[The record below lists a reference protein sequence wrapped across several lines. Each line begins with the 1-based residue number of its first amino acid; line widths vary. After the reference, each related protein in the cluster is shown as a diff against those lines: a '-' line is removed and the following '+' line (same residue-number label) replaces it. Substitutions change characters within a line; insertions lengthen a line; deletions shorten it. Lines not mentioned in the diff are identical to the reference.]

1 MAEMHALRYAI
12 PVAYTGAELLA
23 RQHRGEFGLWPHN
36 RAVNMGRVDQIA
48 RSMEETQDPWYLGP
62 VPVYVAYVENRGYI
76 LDGQHRLAALA
87 KVDDPGLF
95 QLFLGRIYARRAD
108 ELHREFERINC
119 GSPVPESYWNRKF
132 SDVLD
137 QFFAGLRR
145 EYPTAESRS
154 ARPRRPRY
162 NPAAV
167 ALVLNEK
174 GSLREAVRANR
185 LSGENLTAAALR
197 ENSIAQALY
206 EGREDFPQQCL
217 LNASVT
223 GFFLGL
229 DRVWPERVVQAALSA
244 GIEDEG
250 NG

>member
-1 MAEMHALRYAI
+1 MELRYAI
-12 PVAYTGAELLA
+12 PVVYTGAELLA
-23 RQHRGEFGLWPHN
+23 RQHRGEFGLWAPN
-36 RAVNMGRVDQIA
+36 RAVDVRRVDQIA
-48 RSMEETQDPWYLGP
+48 RSMDEAQDPWYLGP
-62 VPVYVAYVENRGYI
+62 APVYVAYVENRGYI

-95 QLFLGRIYARRAD
+95 QLFLGRIYARRPD

-119 GSPVPESYWNRKF
+119 GCPVPESYWNRKF

-145 EYPTAESRS
+145 EFPTAESRS

-162 NPAAV
+162 HPATV
-167 ALVLNEK
+167 ALVLSEK

-185 LSGENLTAAALR
+185 LTGEHLVAAALR
-197 ENSIAQALY
+197 EHVVAQEVY
-206 EGREDFPQQCL
+206 ETRGGIPQQCL
-217 LNASVT
+217 QNASVT

-229 DRVWPERVVQAALSA
+229 DRVWPERVAQAALTTGA
-244 GIEDEG
+244 EEEG